1 MLSYIVTF
9 LAGAAIG
16 CTAGV
21 LAMAALV
28 AGRRADDR
36 TSRPD

>member
-1 MLSYIVTF
+1 MTCALLI
-9 LAGAAIG
+9 LAAGIAG

-21 LAMAALV
+21 IFTAALV